1 MGWVFELS
9 DCSLRIG
16 RQTPGQQ
23 PEIDLTDL
31 DPECA
36 SSRLH
41 AEVRQDGEEWLLVP
55 CRTTNGTLLNAHWLE
70 PGTPVTLQP
79 GDRVEFGLEGVAL
92 VFFAPDQAVPAEFF
106 QVPRRSAA

>member
-1 MGWVFELS
+1 MRDEVS
-9 DCSLRIG
+9 HDDDPPPVPR
-16 RQTPGQQ
+16 
-23 PEIDLTDL
+23 PEIDLADL

-41 AEVRQDGEEWLLVP
+41 AEVRQDGEEWLLAP
-55 CRTTNGTLLNAHWLE
+55 CRTTNGTLLNGQWLE
-70 PGTPVTLQP
+70 PGTSVTLQS

-106 QVPRRSAA
+106 QVPRRSAG